1 MKPKQPDIRLWLW
14 IAFVA
19 VAGLAVLAFG
29 ASRPTSDE
37 LGLLLTL
44 IVLGALAER
53 YAVGLFDSHVSVGVV
68 AVLAAAVVAGPWGV
82 ALVAPPI
89 VLAGDLGSD
98 SAWYKRLY
106 NVATYLLAGA
116 AFAGVFQAFGD
127 RATPDDWPEVLAPAL
142 LGALAN
148 FAINSGL
155 VATAIALS
163 NGEPVLAAWRQRYQ
177 WLLPQYLVV
186 GLAAMA
192 TATAYHMLGLWGL
205 AVFAAP
211 VAGIRHAF
219 FLGARA
225 VTSRLGFDQE
235 RARAA

>member
-1 MKPKQPDIRLWLW
+1 MKPKQPDLRLWPW

-19 VAGLAVLAFG
+19 LAGLAVLALG
-29 ASRPTSDE
+29 ASQPTSEE
-37 LGLLLTL
+37 LSLLLML
-44 IVLGALAER
+44 MVLGALAER

-68 AVLAAAVVAGPWGV
+68 AVLAAAVVGGTWGV

-116 AFAGVFQAFGD
+116 AFAGVFQAFGH
-127 RATPDDWPEVLAPAL
+127 RARPDDWPEVLAPAL

-148 FAINSGL
+148 FAINSVL
-155 VATAIALS
+155 VAAAIALS
-163 NGEPVLAAWRQRYQ
+163 ARQPLLAAWRQRYQ

-192 TATAYHMLGLWGL
+192 LATAYHVLGLWGL

-219 FLGARA
+219 FLGAKA
-225 VTSRLGFDQE
+225 VTARLGFDQE